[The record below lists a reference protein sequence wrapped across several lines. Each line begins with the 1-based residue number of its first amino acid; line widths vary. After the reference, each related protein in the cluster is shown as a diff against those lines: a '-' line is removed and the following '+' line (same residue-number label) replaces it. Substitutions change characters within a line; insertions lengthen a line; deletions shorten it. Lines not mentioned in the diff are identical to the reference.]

1 MGFIHDNVKMQAKT
15 ERFLGS
21 LMGHMT
27 LTFTETTITS
37 DLPDLVAMVNGKD
50 TPFKGSHYT
59 TTYKILHQSE
69 KTIVISS
76 VAEFTEKLEV
86 TTFNFETPDIMW
98 VYTGG
103 TENALPDLHTRE
115 YFRRVH

>member
-1 MGFIHDNVKMQAKT
+1 MLPLCTPCTSRKSQLIGVWRSDHGLTMGFIHDNVKMQAKT

-50 TPFKGSHYT
+50 TPFKGSHYR
-59 TTYKILHQSE
+59 TTYKILHQ
-69 KTIVISS
+69 
-76 VAEFTEKLEV
+76 TEKPLLYRQLR
-86 TTFNFETPDIMW
+86 NFPR
-98 VYTGG
+98 
-103 TENALPDLHTRE
+103 NLR
-115 YFRRVH
+115 